1 MQSDMTYGDSKMFE
15 VNKDL
20 QELVRSQFG
29 KNYTINNPNQGL
41 LAFAAGKAY
50 KSHQAVITLCE
61 QGFGEDAFAL
71 TRVLL
76 EIAVSTEYI
85 FRDDT
90 FERAKRFMSYDWIT
104 RRKLHKNFFA
114 RRGLNIKKRSNA
126 DLDIRTIMKEAK
138 EAQEKYSYSA
148 SRGWADV
155 GFREMAKELGINEPY
170 MTSYSLQSD
179 LLHFS
184 ANTVN
189 NYVKMEG
196 DNFTVSV
203 TKSDNW
209 VDQALAVAFT
219 AFIRITSLWDEQFHF
234 GIEKEL
240 QKLADKYTEAAE

>member
-1 MQSDMTYGDSKMFE
+1 MTYGDDKMFE
-15 VNKDL
+15 VNKEL
-20 QELVRSQFG
+20 HELVHSQFE
-29 KNYTINNPNQGL
+29 KTYTIDNPNKAV

-50 KSHQAVITLCE
+50 KSHQAVIALCE
-61 QGFGEDAFAL
+61 RGFGEDAFAL

-76 EIAVSTEYI
+76 EIAISTEYI
-85 FRDDT
+85 FKDET

-114 RRGLNIKKRSNA
+114 RRGLNIKKRTNA

-138 EAQEKYSYSA
+138 EAQKKYGYSA

-170 MTSYSLQSD
+170 ATSYSLQSD

-189 NYVKMEG
+189 NYVKIEG
-196 DNFTVSV
+196 DNFTVNV
-203 TKSDNW
+203 TKSENW

-219 AFIRITSLWDEQFHF
+219 AFLRITSLWDEQFHF

-240 QKLADKYTEAAE
+240 EKIADKYTEVSK